1 MKLHL
6 SIALAAAAAGFLGG
20 WLAKPAPAAAPI
32 TAQATNTH
40 PVPAPVAVNPPPSPV
55 EPPPEPASPPPGRP
69 PQVVRPDLPAV
80 AESVDAAKLQ
90 RLVELLG
97 LDEKAQAELRRILD
111 ETAKAFAGGDPTKPL
126 SAKDTLD
133 RLAAATTSLEQS
145 LKALLTPEQATL
157 FAALRQRERDNRIE
171 AKAQRELSR
180 LCEITDL
187 SPAQREQILAKLR
200 ETTAG
205 ELGSLPPAYS
215 LMVEPSVL
223 PLGPHALPEQS
234 ILTLTQLAE
243 VDTATDHNAAHAKL
257 IEGQRQRLEEQ
268 LSYLRGIL
276 TPAQLAQYQAAAA
289 GQRTLQELLRPHS
302 TR

>member
-1 MKLHL
+1 MKIHF
-6 SIALAAAAAGFLGG
+6 SIALAAAAAGFVGG
-20 WLAKPAPAAAPI
+20 WLAKPTPAAAPAV
-32 TAQATNTH
+32 TQAPSTR
-40 PVPAPVAVNPPPSPV
+40 PVPPPLAVNPPPSP
-55 EPPPEPASPPPGRP
+55 ADPPPGPANPPPVRP

-80 AESVDAAKLQ
+80 TASVDAAKMQ

-97 LDEKAQAELRRILD
+97 LDETAQAELRRILD
-111 ETAKAFAGGDPTKPL
+111 ESAKIFAAGDPSKPL

-133 RLAAATTSLEQS
+133 RLAAAATSLEQS
-145 LKALLTPEQATL
+145 LKALLTPEQATV
-157 FAALRQRERDNRIE
+157 FAALRQRERDNRVE

-187 SPAQREQILAKLR
+187 SPTQREQILAKLR

-205 ELGSLPPAYS
+205 ELSSLPPAYS

-223 PLGPHALPEQS
+223 PLGPHALPEPS

-243 VDTATDHNAAHAKL
+243 VDTATDHDAAHAKL
-257 IEGQRQRLEEQ
+257 IASQRQRLEEQ

-289 GQRTLQELLRPHS
+289 GQRTLQELLRPQ
-302 TR
+302 TPR